1 MSDSLITRMD
11 KNTNSSA
18 MARMKSLGTGEVL
31 EFPLERLSSIK
42 SMAYV
47 VSIESG
53 VRLKTRIDREK
64 NIVVVSLKE

>member
-1 MSDSLITRMD
+1 MD

>member
-1 MSDSLITRMD
+1 MSDSIITSMD

-18 MARMKSLGTGEVL
+18 MAKMKSLGTGEVL

-53 VRLKTRIDREK
+53 VRLKTRIDRDK
-64 NIVVVSLKE
+64 NVVVVSLKE